1 MPTSQE
7 LELLQALPL
16 ELKIMKTKQR
26 IREWVQRF
34 GVDGV
39 CVSFSGG
46 KDSTV
51 LLHIVRELYPN
62 VEAVFVDTGLEY
74 PEIREF
80 VKGFENVTWLRPKM
94 SFVEVIK
101 KYGYPV
107 IGKEVA
113 ESIDNTKKCLASNG
127 EKYIEHYY
135 QINGTLPNERIS
147 QIYGDRFSKKSKRF
161 DFTRY
166 KPLEDVNFRIS
177 SKCCNVMKKQPIKK
191 YQKQVKKYPI
201 TGQMAEESRRRL
213 QTWLDNG
220 CNGFNMKS
228 PISNPLSFWTNQDIL
243 QYIHDNN
250 IEIASVYGEVKDSNY
265 LSGQMC
271 IEGCEKWETT
281 GVNRTGCMFCLFGMH
296 LEKGETRLQ
305 RLHRTHPKL
314 YDYCLNGGEFVDGN
328 WQPNKKGLGM
338 RFVCDEVNRVMG
350 KEILRY

>member
-1 MPTSQE
+1 
-7 LELLQALPL
+7 
-16 ELKIMKTKQR
+16 
-26 IREWVQRF
+26 
-34 GVDGV
+34 
-39 CVSFSGG
+39 
-46 KDSTV
+46 
-51 LLHIVRELYPN
+51 
-62 VEAVFVDTGLEY
+62 
-74 PEIREF
+74 
-80 VKGFENVTWLRPKM
+80 
-94 SFVEVIK
+94 
-101 KYGYPV
+101 
-107 IGKEVA
+107 
-113 ESIDNTKKCLASNG
+113 
-127 EKYIEHYY
+127 
-135 QINGTLPNERIS
+135 
-147 QIYGDRFSKKSKRF
+147 
-161 DFTRY
+161 
-166 KPLEDVNFRIS
+166 
-177 SKCCNVMKKQPIKK
+177 
-191 YQKQVKKYPI
+191 
-201 TGQMAEESRRRL
+201 MAEESRRRL

-250 IEIASVYGEVKDSNY
+250 IKIASVYGEVKDSNY

>member
-1 MPTSQE
+1 MPTRQE
-7 LELLQALPL
+7 LQLLQALPL

-26 IREWVQRF
+26 VREWVQRF

-39 CVSFSGG
+39 YVSFSGG

-51 LLHIVRELYPN
+51 LLHIVRELYPE

-74 PEIREF
+74 PEIRKF

-94 SFVEVIK
+94 RFDEVIK

-113 ESIDNTKKCLASNG
+113 ERIDNTRKCLASGG
-127 EKYIEHYY
+127 EKYVEHYY
-135 QINGTLPNERIS
+135 QINGTLPNERAK
-147 QIYGDRFSKKSKRF
+147 QIYGDRVSKRF
-161 DFTRY
+161 DFTLY
-166 KPLEDVNFRIS
+166 KPLVDVNFRIS
-177 SKCCNVMKKQPIKK
+177 SHCCNVMKKQPVKK

-201 TGQMAEESRRRL
+201 TGQMAEESRLRL
-213 QTWLDNG
+213 KTWLKNG

-228 PISNPLSFWTNQDIL
+228 PISNPLSFWRNQDIF

-250 IEIASVYGEVKDSNY
+250 LEIASVYGDVEDSNY

-271 IEGCEKWETT
+271 IEGCETWKTT
-281 GVNRTGCMFCLFGMH
+281 GAERTGCIFCLFGMH

-314 YDYCLNGGEFVDGN
+314 YDYCMNGGEFVDGN

-338 RFVCDEVNRVMG
+338 KFVCDEVNRVMG
-350 KEILRY
+350 KELLRY

>member
-1 MPTSQE
+1 MPTRQE
-7 LELLQALPL
+7 LQLLQALPL

-26 IREWVQRF
+26 VREWVQRF

-39 CVSFSGG
+39 YVSFSGG

-51 LLHIVRELYPN
+51 LLHIVRELYPDI
-62 VEAVFVDTGLEY
+62 EAVFVDTGLEY
-74 PEIREF
+74 PEIRQF

-113 ESIDNTKKCLASNG
+113 ERIDNTRKCLASDG
-127 EKYIEHYY
+127 EKYVEHYY
-135 QINGTLPNERIS
+135 QINGTFPNERAK
-147 QIYGDRFSKKSKRF
+147 QIYGDRVSKRF
-161 DFTRY
+161 DFTLY
-166 KPLEDVNFRIS
+166 KPLVDVNFKIS
-177 SKCCNVMKKQPIKK
+177 SQCCNVMKKQPVKK

-201 TGQMAEESRRRL
+201 TGQMAEESRLRL
-213 QTWLDNG
+213 KTWLKNG

-250 IEIASVYGEVKDSNY
+250 LEIASVYGEVVDSEFLKN
-265 LSGQMC
+265 GQLC
-271 IEGCEKWETT
+271 FEGCETWKTT
-281 GVNRTGCMFCLFGMH
+281 GAERTGCIFCLFGMH

-314 YDYCLNGGEFVDGN
+314 YDYCMNGGEFVDGN

-338 RFVCDEVNRVMG
+338 KFVCDEVNRVMG
-350 KEILRY
+350 KELLRY